1 MKLLAKISTPSAAA
15 KALPMMV
22 RMRAHSRPSQTF
34 QRIKIGIMEAK
45 RVNASIEKKVLTTIS
60 KSIYD
65 CHGSMIL
72 RKLLRAPNGIMA
84 VAHHRTLRIACGRF
98 GITCSAETVAV

>member
-1 MKLLAKISTPSAAA
+1 
-15 KALPMMV
+15 MMV

-34 QRIKIGIMEAK
+34 QRIKIGMMEAK
-45 RVNASIEKKVLTTIS
+45 RVNASMEKRVLTTIS

-65 CHGSMIL
+65 CHGSITD
-72 RKLLRAPNGIMA
+72 RKLLRVPSTIMA
-84 VAHHRTLRIACGRF
+84 AAHHMTLRIACGRF